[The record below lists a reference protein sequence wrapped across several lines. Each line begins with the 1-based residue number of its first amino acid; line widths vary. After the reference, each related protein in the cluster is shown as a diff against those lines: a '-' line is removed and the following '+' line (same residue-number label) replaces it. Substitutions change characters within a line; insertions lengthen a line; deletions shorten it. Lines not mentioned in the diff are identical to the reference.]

1 MKPKLHITDSII
13 FIIIL
18 LPFAYLAYVYNSLP
32 QQVPTHFS
40 LGGQP
45 DDFSSRQSMWG
56 IVGLMA
62 GVSVFVFLLL
72 RFLPNIDPKKAAKTS
87 SAIFNKIAVAVVL
100 LICAINFLIINAAQ
114 TGAFKFYPVFPVLM
128 GVFFSFMGNMMY
140 SIKPNYFAGIR
151 TPWTLESEETWR
163 LTHRFGGRLWFF
175 GGLAIAIICLF
186 LPQEISMYVLTGGIF
201 VLAVI
206 PVVYS
211 YIAFKSLQKDK

>member
-1 MKPKLHITDSII
+1 MKPKLHISDSII

-32 QQVPTHFS
+32 AQVPTHFTA
-40 LGGQP
+40 GGISN
-45 DDFSSRQSMWG
+45 DYSSRQAMWG
-56 IVGLMA
+56 ILA
-62 GVSVFVFLLL
+62 FTSGVSVLMFLLL

-100 LICAINFLIINAAQ
+100 LICAVNFLVINAAQ
-114 TGAFKFYPVFPVLM
+114 TGAFKFYPVFPVIM
-128 GVFFSFMGNMMY
+128 GVFFSFMGNMMH

-175 GGLAIAIICLF
+175 GGLVIAAVCLF
-186 LPQEISMYVLTGGIF
+186 LPKEVSPFVLVGGIG
-201 VLAVI
+201 VLAII

-211 YIAFKSLQKDK
+211 YVVFKSIQKK

>member
-1 MKPKLHITDSII
+1 MKPKLNIADSII

-18 LPFAYLAYVYNSLP
+18 LPFAYLAYVYNTLP
-32 QQVPTHFS
+32 AQVPVHFTAS
-40 LGGQP
+40 GEVN
-45 DDFSSRQSMWG
+45 DFASKQSMWG
-56 IVGLMA
+56 ILALTA
-62 GVSVFVFLLL
+62 GASIFVFLLL
-72 RFLPNIDPKKAAKTS
+72 RYLPNIDPKKAAKSS

-100 LICAINFLIINAAQ
+100 LICAINFLVINAAQ
-114 TGAFKFYPVFPVLM
+114 TGAFKFFPVFPVLM

-175 GGLAIAIICLF
+175 GGLGLAVVCLF
-186 LPQEISMYVLTGGIF
+186 LPQQASAYVLVGGIL

-211 YIAFKSLQKDK
+211 YIIYKKLQAGE

>member
-18 LPFAYLAYVYNSLP
+18 LPFVYLAYVYNSLP
-32 QQVPTHFS
+32 AQVPTHFGIS
-40 LGGQP
+40 GQP
-45 DDFSSRQSMWG
+45 DDYSRKQSIWG
-56 IVGLMA
+56 ICGFLA
-62 GVSVFVFLLL
+62 GVSILLFLLL

-87 SAIFNKIAVAVVL
+87 GQIFNKIAVAVVML
-100 LICAINFLIINAAQ
+100 LSAINFLIINAAQ
-114 TGAFKFYPVFPVLM
+114 TGAFKFHPVFPVLM
-128 GVFFSFMGNMMY
+128 GVFLSFMGNMMY

-175 GGLAIAIICLF
+175 GGLGLAIVCLF
-186 LPQEISMYVLTGGIF
+186 VPQEASAYVLTGGIL

-211 YIAFKSLQKDK
+211 YIIYKKLQAGE